1 MHPYRPKKQAEIS
14 CGNLFKTTG
23 NVMTHFDTLKI
34 AILNEGTRTM
44 MIISMKT
51 GHPKKMAKIL
61 RQL

>member
-1 MHPYRPKKQAEIS
+1 
-14 CGNLFKTTG
+14 
-23 NVMTHFDTLKI
+23 MTHFDTLKI

-44 MIISMKT
+44 MIISMEN